1 MLKNSRNRLL
11 RFICIFVLGTLIV
24 FIALLLFRWTAAIE
38 QTKQRNE
45 LSHSLRTITREQ
57 GVQALLELSG
67 VEVANIF
74 YGEDG
79 LILLEGNESSW
90 MYSSDEKQNIDVYE
104 NVNRSVVHITT
115 TVESMT
121 PTFSDVI
128 PSQGTGSGIIL
139 SSDGYILTNAHV
151 VAKATSLK
159 VGLYNNKTYPA
170 TLIGLD
176 AEDDLAVI
184 KISVEKD
191 VPLYPITLG
200 TSEDL
205 RIGQKVIAIG
215 NPFGYDRTLTVGVV
229 SGLNRPVRTS
239 EGTVVMNAIQTDASI
254 NPGNS
259 GGPLLN
265 SRGEVIGI
273 NSSIFSTTGSSQ
285 GVNFAI
291 PIDTAVAVIPDLIR
305 LGKVSR
311 GWFDLSVVQLT
322 PQLVSYAKLPIA
334 KGVLI
339 SQTVPDG
346 FADKAGL
353 RGGTQRVQYGSS
365 VIFLG
370 GDIIT
375 AVNGVA
381 VEDVN
386 GLYLALLPY
395 RAGQK
400 VTVTIHRKDE
410 TKQVAVQL
418 IERTA
423 QHVGALVR

>member
-1 MLKNSRNRLL
+1 MLKNTRSRLIRLVIL
-11 RFICIFVLGTLIV
+11 FVLGTLSV
-24 FIALLLFRWTAAIE
+24 FIGLVLFRWTAAIE
-38 QTKQRNE
+38 QNKQRRE
-45 LSHSLRTITREQ
+45 LSQTLRTITREQ
-57 GVQALLELSG
+57 GVEGLLSLSG

-90 MYSSDEKQNIDVYE
+90 LYSSDEKQNINVYE
-104 NVNRSVVHITT
+104 KVNKSVVHITS
-115 TVESMT
+115 TVDT
-121 PTFSDVI
+121 IAPTFSDVI
-128 PSQGTGSGIIL
+128 PAQGSGSGIIL

-151 VAKATSLK
+151 VDKAVSLK

-170 TLIGLD
+170 TLIGVD
-176 AEDDLAVI
+176 IEDDLAVI
-184 KISVEKD
+184 KIAVEKD
-191 VPLYPITLG
+191 VPLFPITLG

-215 NPFGYDRTLTVGVV
+215 NPFGYDRTMTVGVV
-229 SGLNRPVRTS
+229 SGLNRPVRTN

-273 NSSIFSTTGSSQ
+273 NSSIYSTTGSSQ

-291 PIDTAVAVIPDLIR
+291 PIDTAIAVIPDLIR

-311 GWFDLSVVQLT
+311 GWLDLSVVQLT
-322 PQLVSYAKLPIA
+322 PQLVSYAKLPIS

-339 SQTVPDG
+339 SQTISGG

-375 AVNGVA
+375 AVNGVP
-381 VEDVN
+381 VDDVN
-386 GLYLALLPY
+386 TLYLALLPY
-395 RAGQK
+395 RSGQK
-400 VTVTIHRKDE
+400 VTVTINRRGDVKHID
-410 TKQVAVQL
+410 VQL

>member
-1 MLKNSRNRLL
+1 MLKDTRSRLIRILL
-11 RFICIFVLGTLIV
+11 IFVLGTLIV
-24 FIALLLFRWTAAIE
+24 FTGLLLFRWTAAIE
-38 QTKQRNE
+38 QNKQRKE
-45 LSHSLRTITREQ
+45 LSQALRTIKNEQ
-57 GVQALLELSG
+57 GIQALLALSG

-74 YGEDG
+74 YGEEG

-90 MYSSDEKQNIDVYE
+90 LYSSDEKQNINVYE

-115 TVESMT
+115 TVDMMT

-128 PSQGTGSGIIL
+128 PAGGTGSGIIL

-151 VAKATSLK
+151 VDKTTSLK

-170 TLIGLD
+170 TLIGVD
-176 AEDDLAVI
+176 SEDDLAVI
-184 KISVEKD
+184 KIAVEKD

-205 RIGQKVIAIG
+205 KIGQKVIAIG
-215 NPFGYDRTLTVGVV
+215 NPFGYDRTMTVGVV

-291 PIDTAVAVIPDLIR
+291 PIDTAIAVIPDLIR
-305 LGKVSR
+305 LGRVSR
-311 GWFDLSVVQLT
+311 GWLDLSVVQLT

-346 FADKAGL
+346 FSEKAGL
-353 RGGTQRVQYGSS
+353 RGGTQRVQYGAS

-375 AVNGVA
+375 AVNNVP
-381 VEDVN
+381 VDDVN

-400 VTVTIHRKDE
+400 VTITFHRKGE
-410 TKQVAVQL
+410 TRNVDVQL